1 MNSVN
6 NIQQAAEGGASHSI
20 QISVSF
26 DDFNFHLCFDSFHF
40 NENLYFEYQ
49 KSIISMRAIL

>member
-6 NIQQAAEGGASHSI
+6 NIQQAAEGGNHSI

-26 DDFNFHLCFDSFHF
+26 DDFIYFFICVLIHILMRM
-40 NENLYFEYQ
+40 YFEYQ